1 MAIDLR
7 NVLRRHRGI
16 LLFVLLMVVF
26 RSAIAD
32 WNDVPSTSMSPTIL
46 AGDRI
51 WVNKLAYDL
60 KLPLTGHR
68 LLRLGEPAR
77 GEVVVFDS
85 AAADLR
91 LVKRVVAVPGD
102 VVQLRDNRLQ
112 VNGEPASYAPLGT
125 AADGQLAIET
135 VAGHRRQ
142 VTRAPRPALGD
153 FGPVTVPPDHYLA
166 MGDNRDNSLDSRVY
180 GFVPRAELVGRTG
193 TVVFS
198 LDYRRWL
205 RPRADR
211 FLKPMDGG
219 LDAVPGTPA
228 IDTVPGPEST
238 RAAAG

>member
-1 MAIDLR
+1 MTL
-7 NVLRRHRGI
+7 NPGNLLRRHRGI
-16 LLFVLLMVVF
+16 VLFVLLMVVF

-60 KLPLTGHR
+60 KLPLTGHSLR
-68 LLRLGEPAR
+68 RLGEPQR

-85 AAADLR
+85 AAAGLR

-102 VVQLRDNRLQ
+102 VVALRGNRLSI
-112 VNGEPASYAPLGT
+112 NGQEAGYLGASAHD
-125 AADGQLAIET
+125 DGLVAVET

-142 VTRAPRPALGD
+142 VTRRPARPALGD
-153 FGPVTVPPDHYLA
+153 FGPVTVPPGHFLA
-166 MGDNRDNSLDSRVY
+166 LGDNRDNSIDSRVY
-180 GFVPRAELVGRTG
+180 GFVPRHELVGRAA

-198 LDYRRWL
+198 LDYQRWL

-211 FLKPMDGG
+211 FLRP
-219 LDAVPGTPA
+219 LDV
-228 IDTVPGPEST
+228 
-238 RAAAG
+238 AAAAARPAAAARRGG

>member
-7 NVLRRHRGI
+7 HLLRRHRGI
-16 LLFVLLMVVF
+16 VLFIVLMVVF

-51 WVNKLAYDL
+51 WVNKLAWDL
-60 KLPLTGHR
+60 KLPLTGHS
-68 LLRLGEPAR
+68 LLRLGEPQR
-77 GEVVVFDS
+77 GDVVVFDS
-85 AAADLR
+85 AAAELR

-102 VVQLRDNRLQ
+102 VVTLRGNRLTI
-112 VNGEPASYAPLGT
+112 NGEPARYQAIGQD
-125 AADGQLAIET
+125 ADGEIAIERI
-135 VAGHRRQ
+135 AGHQRQ

-153 FGPVTVPPDHYLA
+153 FGPVTVPADQYLA
-166 MGDNRDNSLDSRVY
+166 MGDNRDNSIDSRVY
-180 GFVPRAELVGRTG
+180 GFVPRHELVGRTG

-219 LDAVPGTPA
+219 LDAMPGTA
-228 IDTVPGPEST
+228 EIDTVPRPESG
-238 RAAAG
+238 RVAAG